1 MHLLELCILGNI
13 IFFLKNLWFIVIMNL
28 LNIWK
33 AKTISIRGDPAGW
46 LECKSLATSKISP
59 LDQLCTTSVF
69 APHVLIPRKNLKKTK
84 WRHCGRS
91 RSDTQVSG
99 RITKN
104 SERISQLK
112 EPCVVN
118 LSVLE
123 SILKAYLKSP
133 LSVPYIPELFLSP
146 DSYSSRHVAHIQ
158 LYTCHHLELPQ
169 LERYFYSF
177 RHSTKLSIQG
187 VTWCTAFL
195 RARPL

>member
-1 MHLLELCILGNI
+1 MVC
-13 IFFLKNLWFIVIMNL
+13 
-28 LNIWK
+28 
-33 AKTISIRGDPAGW
+33 DPAGC

-59 LDQLCTTSVF
+59 LDHLRTTSVF
-69 APHVLIPRKNLKKTK
+69 APHVLISRKNMKKTK
-84 WRHCGRS
+84 WRHCGRL
-91 RSDTQVSG
+91 RSDAQVSG
-99 RITKN
+99 RITKS

-123 SILKAYLKSP
+123 SIMKAYLKSP

-146 DSYSSRHVAHIQ
+146 NGYASRHVAHIQ
-158 LYTCHHLELPQ
+158 LYTCQHLELPQ
-169 LERYFYSF
+169 LERHFYSF

-195 RARPL
+195 IVRQCVPFGGV